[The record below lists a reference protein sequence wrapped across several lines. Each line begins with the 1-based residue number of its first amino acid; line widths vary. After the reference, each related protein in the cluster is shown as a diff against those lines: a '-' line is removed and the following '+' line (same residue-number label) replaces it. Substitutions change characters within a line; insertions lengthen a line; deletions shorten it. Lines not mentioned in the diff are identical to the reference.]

1 MDGDGRCFEDRWQW
15 VLNVLLRDRNKLG
28 TFLMHGTNLPK
39 KRLTHHD
46 TCICF
51 IPLVWMLFEGRDN
64 DYHVQYYLP
73 SGQQTDQ
80 RTQVLQ
86 RQGLLKKCKHN
97 YRHATPLILVLR
109 VLSWSV
115 ANIYILGNKDN
126 PTGNLPGVLPHQ
138 LQEQQVEL
146 YIHISISTSVIW
158 HPNQDKTY
166 SPCCKHSGSNN
177 FHSLPKP

>member
-1 MDGDGRCFEDRWQW
+1 
-15 VLNVLLRDRNKLG
+15 
-28 TFLMHGTNLPK
+28 MHGPSLPK
-39 KRLTHHD
+39 KRRLTHHD

-64 DYHVQYYLP
+64 DYHVHYYLP
-73 SGQQTDQ
+73 SGQQTDR

-86 RQGLLKKCKHN
+86 RQGLLKKCNHN

-109 VLSWSV
+109 ELSWSV

-126 PTGNLPGVLPHQ
+126 PTGNPPRVLPHQ

-158 HPNQDKTY
+158 HPNQDTTY
-166 SPCCKHSGSNN
+166 SPCCKHFWIKQLPQPSQTLKTISRGQNN
-177 FHSLPKP
+177 GLGMKKLLLLAHSLTHT